1 MRLSKSIGRCV
12 VVLLISGL
20 MIGSVNPINAF
31 AQTQRVPPAPSIS
44 ELIAQSEQSYV
55 AGEEAFIKGHSQQ
68 AAKLF
73 EQAVEII
80 LKSGRS
86 LAQNP
91 RLESY
96 YKDLVSRIDQHR
108 NKLSGPSNQASLS
121 SNQSKPNTDSNNL
134 SGPSAAPA
142 AKDHSSLPAEQVER
156 TTAGRTERPASSGGE
171 PAMIDS
177 ADRARPRLAD
187 EAPGTQEM
195 VEPALIDELSRLN
208 ESELATVT
216 PEGIKVFGR
225 YDFEFS
231 VAPPVFQFL
240 NYFVAGRGRSTME
253 TGLKRAGRY
262 RQMAEKIFKEER
274 VPLDLIWLAQ
284 AESVWKPNALSR
296 AAAKG
301 IWQFIP
307 STGTRY
313 GLVQTAWLD
322 DRSHPEKST
331 RAAARYLRFLHDYFA
346 GDWLLAMAAYNSGEG
361 RIANSIARCG
371 YADFWEIHKRG
382 LIPQETRNYVPIIL
396 AIIIVSKNQKRY
408 GFSVTPDPP
417 LNYETFELPGQTDL
431 KVIADLLT
439 IPYESIQDLNP
450 ELRRGASPAGRP
462 YTIKLPKGM
471 KKSFETAFAALPE
484 DQRVRRVVVPR
495 EEIAEAPR
503 QAYRAEYAS
512 YQVRRGDTLAALAR
526 RHGVTVQELAK
537 INGLSA
543 RGGLRKGQSV
553 RVPKSIKSARGRDS
567 QPSKSR
573 IGRFR
578 SSKNV
583 AKSRVQSKS
592 KASSK
597 KAGKSK
603 EKAPSKKPSSR
614 RRR

>member
-12 VVLLISGL
+12 VLFLISGL
-20 MIGSVNPINAF
+20 VIGSFAPLNAF
-31 AQTQRVPPAPSIS
+31 AQTQRQPAAPSIG
-44 ELIAQSEQSYV
+44 ELITQSEQSYL
-55 AGEEAFIKGHSQQ
+55 AGEQALIKGHNEQ

-73 EQAVEII
+73 DQAVEII

-86 LAQNP
+86 LSQNA
-91 RLESY
+91 RLDAY
-96 YKDLVSRIDQHR
+96 YKDLVQRISQHKS
-108 NKLSGPSNQASLS
+108 KLSGNNTRSESL
-121 SNQSKPNTDSNNL
+121 KALEP
-134 SGPSAAPA
+134 PAAPA
-142 AKDHSSLPAEQVER
+142 AQDEKSSGAEQAV
-156 TTAGRTERPASSGGE
+156 
-171 PAMIDS
+171 
-177 ADRARPRLAD
+177 ADKDRELAAPRD
-187 EAPGTQEM
+187 EAPAVDSKDRPKPQPVEEPQNRQEV
-195 VEPALIDELSRLN
+195 VEPALIDELSGIN

-253 TGLKRAGRY
+253 TGLRRAGRY

-307 STGTRY
+307 STGSRY
-313 GLVQTAWLD
+313 GLAQTTWID

-396 AIIIVSKNQKRY
+396 SIIIVSKNQKRY
-408 GFSVTPDPP
+408 GFNVSPDQP
-417 LNYETFELPGQTDL
+417 LNYDTFDLPGQTDL
-431 KVIADLLT
+431 KVVADLLT
-439 IPYESIQDLNP
+439 LPYESVQDLNP
-450 ELRRGASPAGRP
+450 ELRRGTSPAGQP
-462 YTIKLPKGM
+462 YTIKLPKGL
-471 KKSFETAFAALPE
+471 KKSFETAYAALPE
-484 DQRVRRVVVPR
+484 DQRVRRVIIPR
-495 EEIAEAPR
+495 EEIADSPR
-503 QAYRAEYAS
+503 QSYRAESAS

-526 RHGVTVQELAK
+526 RHGVSVQELARM
-537 INGLSA
+537 NGLSA
-543 RGGLRKGQSV
+543 RGELRRGQSV
-553 RVPKSIKSARGRDS
+553 RVPKSVRAARGRDG
-567 QPSKSR
+567 KSSR
-573 IGRFR
+573 SSIGRFR
-578 SSKNV
+578 SREA
-583 AKSRVQSKS
+583 AKSRVSSQKAKKGRDKS
-592 KASSK
+592 SAR
-597 KAGKSK
+597 KS
-603 EKAPSKKPSSR
+603 SSR